1 MNDSILKSLETWI
14 PISISF
20 LSLIITSFF
29 SIKANK
35 IMKKAEEKNQ
45 ENERMTKEFELYKE
59 EKRQRDAIITSLLM
73 EQSTRVSVVPYFN
86 IVLRDERII
95 ESNDKITLGIGVINI
110 GKESATNVQ
119 LVPKISERGLNEYFD
134 SDKGYKYGIS
144 EYLNRY
150 YARPGEEIIFYIGIF
165 KKESISD
172 FLNFKIKYYDLIGNC
187 YIQEFR
193 FGFDNYLLNGYY
205 LDNTSYV
212 PKLVKNDK

>member
-35 IMKKAEEKNQ
+35 IMKQTEEKNREYEQ
-45 ENERMTKEFELYKE
+45 RTKEFELYKE
-59 EKRQRDAIITSLLM
+59 EKRQQDAMITSLLM
-73 EQSTRVSVVPYFN
+73 KQNTRASVVPYFN
-86 IVLRDERII
+86 IVLRDEKIV
-95 ESNDKITLGIGVINI
+95 ESNGKVTLGIGVINI

-119 LVPKISERGLNEYFD
+119 LEPMVPKVGLEGYFK
-134 SDKGYKYGIS
+134 SDKGYDYGVS
-144 EYLNRY
+144 EYLSKY

-165 KKESISD
+165 KKGNISD
-172 FLNFKIKYYDLIGNC
+172 FLNFKIKYYDLIGNS

-193 FGFDNYLLNGYY
+193 FGFDNYFVKGFNLN
-205 LDNTSYV
+205 NTSYI
-212 PKLVKNDK
+212 PELIKNDK

>member
-1 MNDSILKSLETWI
+1 MKSERIKRKND
-14 PISISF
+14 
-20 LSLIITSFF
+20 IIT
-29 SIKANK
+29 K
-35 IMKKAEEKNQ
+35 
-45 ENERMTKEFELYKE
+45 
-59 EKRQRDAIITSLLM
+59 LLV
-73 EQSTRVSVVPYFN
+73 EQSTRASVVPYFN

-110 GKESATNVQ
+110 GKQSATNVQ

-150 YARPGEEIIFYIGIF
+150 YARPGEEIIFYIGNF

-193 FGFDNYLLNGYY
+193 FGFDNHLLKGFNSN
-205 LDNTSYV
+205 NTSYI
-212 PKLVKNDK
+212 PELVKNDK

>member
-1 MNDSILKSLETWI
+1 MNEAMLKALEIWI

-20 LSLIITSFF
+20 LSLIITFFF
-29 SIKANK
+29 SFKANK

-59 EKRQRDAIITSLLM
+59 EKRQQDAIITSLLM

-172 FLNFKIKYYDLIGNC
+172 FLNFKIKYYDLIRNC

>member
-1 MNDSILKSLETWI
+1 MNEITQKIEFKEWITTIIPICSLVFSILSYFRTER
-14 PISISF
+14 
-20 LSLIITSFF
+20 
-29 SIKANK
+29 IKRESEQRA
-35 IMKKAEEKNQ
+35 
-45 ENERMTKEFELYKE
+45 KEFELYKE
-59 EKRQRDAIITSLLM
+59 AKRQQDSMVAGLLM
-73 EQSTRVSVVPYFN
+73 KQSTRASVVPYFN
-86 IVLRDERII
+86 IVLRDERIF

-119 LVPKISERGLNEYFD
+119 LLPKISERGLNEYFD

-150 YARPGEEIIFYIGIF
+150 YARPGEEIIFYIGIL

-193 FGFDNYLLNGYY
+193 FGFDNYLLKGFN
-205 LDNTSYV
+205 LNNTSYI
-212 PKLVKNDK
+212 PELVKNDK

>member
-1 MNDSILKSLETWI
+1 MNEAILKALEIWI

-29 SIKANK
+29 SFKANK

-59 EKRQRDAIITSLLM
+59 EKRQQDAIITSLLM
-73 EQSTRVSVVPYFN
+73 EQSTRASVVPYFN
-86 IVLRDERII
+86 IVLRDEKIV
-95 ESNDKITLGIGVINI
+95 ESKDKITLGIGVINI

-119 LVPKISERGLNEYFD
+119 LEPMVSKVGLEGYFK
-134 SDKGYKYGIS
+134 SDIGYNYGIS
-144 EYLNRY
+144 KYLNRY

-165 KKESISD
+165 KKGSISD

-193 FGFDNYLLNGYY
+193 FGFDNYFVKGFNLN
-205 LDNTSYV
+205 NTSYI
-212 PKLVKNDK
+212 PELIKNDK